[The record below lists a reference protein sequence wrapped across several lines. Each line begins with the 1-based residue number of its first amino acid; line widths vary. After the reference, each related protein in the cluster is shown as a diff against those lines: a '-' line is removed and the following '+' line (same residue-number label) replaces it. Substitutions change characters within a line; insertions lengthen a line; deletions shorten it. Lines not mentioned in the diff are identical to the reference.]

1 MKKFKAYYLLLI
13 ASLTLLMLGFL
24 AGEETFDINMHDT
37 YFVIAHS
44 YIFLLFFLLLFFF
57 FTIYFSLDKAKMNLI
72 KILYKIHVFGTL
84 ISVLGVF
91 FPYSFFFY
99 STKFSLFDYPGFIN
113 ICITIS
119 FLLFLFLQ
127 LLFII
132 NIFVSLI
139 NKVKSIRTSK

>member
-1 MKKFKAYYLLLI
+1 MKNKRAYYLLLFT
-13 ASLTLLMLGFL
+13 SLIFLLLGLFFGEGTL
-24 AGEETFDINMHDT
+24 DINVHDT

-44 YIFLLFFLLLFFF
+44 YIFMLFFLILFFF
-57 FTIYFSLDKAKMNLI
+57 FTIYFSFDKGKMNLI